1 MKKILLPTDF
11 SEIAHNA
18 TQYALSIAK
27 TIKAEIVFFHAD
39 QHNSEDL
46 HKLKEE
52 VSKALIGTQSV
63 KASYI
68 SSHKQFNSLMVNEIV
83 KANDID
89 LVVIGTTGEAAPL
102 EKKIFGRNTTD
113 ITEHS
118 NCPVI
123 SIPFNYKNFE
133 IKNIAYASDLNFI
146 DTEINQIIDL
156 AKLFNAT
163 VEIFHVSP
171 TFPDLGNVEKMN
183 VQQKIEQIK
192 TKYAKINYSVETT
205 KHDNETY
212 KGITSFINHHN
223 TDLLVMFHNH
233 VSAFDEFFA
242 TSNTEKAISHLKAPV
257 LIYPKTLK
265 K

>member
-11 SEIAHNA
+11 TEIAHNA
-18 TQYALSIAK
+18 TRYALSIAK
-27 TIKAEIVFFHAD
+27 TLKAEIVFFHAD

-52 VSKALIGTQSV
+52 VSKALIGTQSI

-68 SSHKQFNSLMVNEIV
+68 SSHKQFNSLIVNDIV
-83 KANDID
+83 KTNNID
-89 LVVIGTTGEAAPL
+89 LVVIGTTGEAASL
-102 EKKIFGRNTTD
+102 EKRIFGRNTTD

-118 NCPVI
+118 DCPVI
-123 SIPFNYKNFE
+123 SVPFNYKSSE

-146 DTEINQIIDL
+146 DMEISQVIDL
-156 AKLFNAT
+156 AKLLNAT
-163 VEIFHVSP
+163 IEIFHVSP
-171 TFPDLGNVEKMN
+171 TFPDLGNAESMN

-192 TKYAKINYSVETT
+192 LKYAKINYSVETT

-212 KGITSFINHHN
+212 KGITSFISHHN

-242 TSNTEKAISHLKAPV
+242 TSNTDKIISHLKTPV
-257 LIYPKTLK
+257 LIYPKTFK